1 MRFRAS
7 AASVLILGVLL
18 TPGTAEA
25 EEAFVDGQIWGLEVG
40 FGGGWS
46 PQSTPY
52 TRTLETFG
60 FEDLHA
66 LWEPDSPHFRF
77 SAAVEAIVLP
87 YLSVLLQTNLL
98 DHQTWYRDSGI
109 GPDDEFKWSSW
120 TLDAHA
126 RAFYPVRSWF
136 RVYAQFGVGPT
147 FTATR
152 LTVRTD
158 VDTQTAYRQAKVGYN
173 VAGLGG
179 LELTSKHVGFF
190 MQGGYFYAPSPK
202 NRVGNKHQSGGG
214 LLLGGLSAHFGRSR

>member
-1 MRFRAS
+1 M
-7 AASVLILGVLL
+7 SVWILGGLL
-18 TPGTAEA
+18 IPDTAAAGEP
-25 EEAFVDGQIWGLEVG
+25 FVEGQTWGLEVG

-60 FEDLHA
+60 FEDRVA
-66 LWEPDSPHFRF
+66 LLERDATHFRF
-77 SAAVEAIVLP
+77 SAAVEAILLP
-87 YLSVLLQTNLL
+87 YFSVLLQTNLL
-98 DHQTWYRDSGI
+98 DHQKWYRLSGR
-109 GPDDEFKWSSW
+109 GPADEFKWSSW
-120 TLDAHA
+120 ALDVHA

-147 FTATR
+147 FTGTR

-158 VDTQTAYRQAKVGYN
+158 EDSQTAYRETDVGYN

-190 MQGGYFYAPSPK
+190 MQGGYFHAPSPK
-202 NRVGNKHQSGGG
+202 NRLGDRHQSGGG
-214 LLLGGLSAHFGRSR
+214 VLLGGLSAHFGRPR